1 MLCSEALV
9 VKRTGLQV
17 AARILYCRSW
27 QCEMCRPQRSKQL
40 VAQAIR
46 GKANK
51 FLTLTV
57 SAASGPNP
65 IARCKALI
73 GAWRKMRRALEEQ
86 FDIPRI
92 EFMAV
97 VEAQKSGEPHL
108 HILMRSP
115 YIEQRWISEFMAVEI
130 GAPICWIEEVGDKKK
145 LANYVAKYCG
155 KDPHRFGT
163 CKRYWQSRGWDLDPK
178 SLQDEAPIMDEIK
191 SVVETDLDTWATGQ
205 IALGATLTFEGK
217 WVVARFAPLTDRE
230 LSAIRQRQI
239 EIELSG

>member
-9 VKRTGLQV
+9 VKRHGDEV

-27 QCEMCRPQRSKQL
+27 QCEMCRPARAKQL
-40 VAQAIR
+40 VAQAIA

-57 SAASGPNP
+57 SKKSGPDP
-65 IARCKALI
+65 VARCKALVN
-73 GAWRKMRRALEEQ
+73 AWRQLRRRLEEREG
-86 FDIPRI
+86 FPRI

-115 YIEQRWISEFMAVEI
+115 YIEQKWISAFMAKAI

-163 CKRYWQSRGWDLDPK
+163 CKRYWCSKGWNLEPR
-178 SLQDEAPIMDEIK
+178 SLQDQEPLIIEVK
-191 SVVETDLDTWATGQ
+191 SIVETDLQSWAESQ
-205 IALGATLTFEGK
+205 IKMGATITFERN
-217 WVVARFAPLTDRE
+217 WVVARFAPLTEAE
-230 LSAIRQRQI
+230 LAGIRRKIAI
-239 EIELSG
+239 IELSG

>member
-9 VKRTGLQV
+9 VKRSGDQV

-27 QCEMCRPQRSKQL
+27 RCEMCRPVRSKQL

-86 FDIPRI
+86 FQIPRL

-108 HILMRSP
+108 HILMRAP

-163 CKRYWQSRGWDLDPK
+163 CKRYWQSKAWDLEPQT
-178 SLQDEAPIMDEIK
+178 LQAEQPIMDEIK
-191 SVVETDLDTWATGQ
+191 SVVEVDLDTWAAGQ
-205 IALGATLTFEGK
+205 VALGAHITFEGK
-217 WVVARFAPLTDRE
+217 WVVARFDPLSVEE
-230 LSAIRQRQI
+230 LADIRAAMARL
-239 EIELSG
+239 ELSG